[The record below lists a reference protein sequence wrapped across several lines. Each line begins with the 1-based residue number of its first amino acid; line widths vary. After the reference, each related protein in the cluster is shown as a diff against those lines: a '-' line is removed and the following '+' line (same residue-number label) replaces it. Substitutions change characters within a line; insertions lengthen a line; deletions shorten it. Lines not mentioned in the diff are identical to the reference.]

1 MHWKHKINLNGV
13 ISEMNEKYDLSCH
26 EKKCPKEVKAAI
38 AAEIAKAPP
47 LVQFVNG
54 VKACKTIAEL
64 NRKLQFIW
72 DEADSA
78 RVWCGF
84 PS

>member
-1 MHWKHKINLNGV
+1 MRWDYKINLNGV
-13 ISEMNEKYDLSCH
+13 ISQMNDKYDLSCH
-26 EKKCPKEVKAAI
+26 EKRCPKEVKSVI

-47 LVQFVNG
+47 LAGFVPG

-64 NRKLQFIW
+64 NRKLSVIW
-72 DEADSA
+72 DKADSA

-84 PS
+84 PA